1 MKLARVVG
9 KVVLSQQVEPYR
21 DRPLHI
27 TQDLNESLEPVGE
40 PEVSATWQAM
50 EEGDLVMVEVARE
63 ACNAFDPPIPVDAVI
78 VGIVDTVSAYE
89 GRVQARGADGVPAD
103 AANPGRRIR

>member
-21 DRPLHI
+21 EHPLHI
-27 TQDLNESLEPVGE
+27 TQDLNSDMESVGE
-40 PEVSATWQAM
+40 PEISATWQAM
-50 EEGDLVMVEVARE
+50 DEGDLVIVEVARE

-78 VGIVDTVSAYE
+78 I
-89 GRVQARGADGVPAD
+89 GRVDSVNLSEAE
-103 AANPGRRIR
+103 